1 VTSLDQN
8 MASLDSIVQDPPDV
22 GSNSSSRRTFLLR
35 GAGAAAAL
43 SATGLLAACGS
54 SSDTTATPAPKA
66 ADAGFTASSGS
77 SIPAVDVKFAM
88 WPYGDTTIG
97 VIGMEKGWFGDVG
110 ITLPNKKETRIET
123 QVQQELL
130 NKQLDIGSGYAPNTI
145 QTYAKAPNL
154 KMIHLQN
161 SYIGNYAMA
170 NPATKAKK
178 VKDFLAQGQD
188 FNTAFA
194 NTIGQMKGKRV
205 ALSDAGANKAFFNTI
220 LQMAKLSPK
229 DFDLTVVAD
238 VKIVQLAKAGKIDYA
253 FPAGAAQSVEILNSG
268 FYRTAGILDMVD
280 GLPHGDPNAVNGIGH
295 AGLQA
300 DEKWVADNMET
311 TLRFMSVFYRIIDAV
326 QNDPNVLQVSLP
338 TLSSAAGVDISLK
351 DAKRIFVDFYGTV
364 NFEDTAKLLE
374 DPKYNLYYE
383 TVYKSQIAAA
393 KAGGVVPKST
403 SLTPDDMIIHKKL
416 YTILV
421 DLKKKYDDILA
432 AKKPTGA
439 LATKAATQYTNRNYL
454 DAYRMINAAAKV

>member
-1 VTSLDQN
+1 LD
-8 MASLDSIVQDPPDV
+8 PDARENAEL
-22 GSNSSSRRTFLLR
+22 GSNIFDRRKFILR
-35 GAGAAAAL
+35 GVAGTTAL
-43 SATGLLAACGS
+43 SLSGLLAACGS
-54 SSDTTATPAPKA
+54 SSSSGGSTPAPASDSTTAFKPS
-66 ADAGFTASSGS
+66 AGSD
-77 SIPAVDVKFAM
+77 IPAVDVKFAM

-97 VIGMEKGWFGDVG
+97 VIGMEKGWFKEVG
-110 ITLPNKKETRIET
+110 IGLPNKKETRVET

-178 VKDFLAQGQD
+178 VQEFVAAGQD

-194 NTIGQMKGKRV
+194 NTIGQMKGKKV

-220 LQMAKLSPK
+220 LQMAKLTPK
-229 DFDLTVVAD
+229 DFDLTVIAD
-238 VKIVQLAKAGKIDYA
+238 TKIVQLAKAGKIDYA
-253 FPAGAAQSVEILNSG
+253 FPAGAAQSVEILNIG
-268 FYRTAGILDMVD
+268 FYRTGGILDMVN

-326 QNDPNVLQVSLP
+326 QNDPNVLEVSLP
-338 TLSSAAGVDISLK
+338 TLSSSAGVDISLK

-364 NFEDTAKLLE
+364 NFEESKKLLE
-374 DPKYNLYYE
+374 DPSYNLYYE
-383 TVYKSQIAAA
+383 TVYNSQIKAAR
-393 KAGGVVPKST
+393 AGGVVPAST

-416 YTILV
+416 YNILV
-421 DLKKKYDDILA
+421 DLKKQYDDLKA
-432 AKKPTGA
+432 AKSPTGA
-439 LATKAATQYTNRNYL
+439 LATTAETHYKNRNYL
-454 DAYRMINAAAKV
+454 DAFRLLNAAAKV